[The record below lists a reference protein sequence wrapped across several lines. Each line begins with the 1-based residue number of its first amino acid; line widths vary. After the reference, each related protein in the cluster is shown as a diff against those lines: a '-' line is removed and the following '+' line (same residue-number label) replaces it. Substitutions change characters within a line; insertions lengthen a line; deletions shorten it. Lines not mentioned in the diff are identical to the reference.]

1 MHHKFTKIKGMSK
14 FGKNIKKI
22 RNVRGLTQTQL
33 ADLLEVSRGVISSYE
48 EGRAEPKI
56 ETILKT
62 AEVFHLS
69 TDILLSSNV
78 TVNQLSGFSLPTIIQ
93 NPVNQLSS
101 GIFSRE
107 NSGIFPNNLI
117 FILSDQVEAN
127 AYIKPDEIIF
137 AVPHE
142 PVVGKLFVV
151 QSNGVYK
158 IGKVDDYKPN
168 SIILDNS
175 TFSLKESKGLYEV
188 LGIYSPVK
196 DKTPLEKRLASMEHK
211 IKLLEE
217 QLKSQ

>member
-1 MHHKFTKIKGMSK
+1 MSK

-78 TVNQLSGFSLPTIIQ
+78 TVNQLSGFSLPAIIQ
-93 NPVNQLSS
+93 EPSNHLNSSVLS
-101 GIFSRE
+101 GE
-107 NSGIFPNNLI
+107 NSGIFPNNVA
-117 FILSDQVEAN
+117 FILSKDIKPN
-127 AYIKPDEIIF
+127 TYIKADDVVF
-137 AVPHE
+137 GVPKA
-142 PVVGKLFVV
+142 PVAGKLFIVE
-151 QSNGVYK
+151 SNGSYQM
-158 IGKVDDYKPN
+158 GKVDDIQPN
-168 SIILDNS
+168 SISLDLLSVSIKNPKCI
-175 TFSLKESKGLYEV
+175 FEV
-188 LGIYSPVK
+188 IGIFTPVK
-196 DKTPLEKRLASMEHK
+196 DMTPLEERLAAMEQK
-211 IKLLEE
+211 IKQLEE